1 MCLSEVSAAGDE
13 LGIGPVESRKLA
25 QRMSGK
31 LLHAPTLAVKEHLL
45 AGREAAARDLLAA
58 FGVDCF
64 DDAGAEMVGL
74 PEAS

>member
-1 MCLSEVSAAGDE
+1 MSAAGDE

-31 LLHAPTLAVKEHLL
+31 LLHAPTLALKEHLL
-45 AGREAAARDLLAA
+45 SGREAAARDLLAA
-58 FGVDCF
+58 FGVDLL
-64 DDAGAEMVGL
+64 DDADLDLVGL